1 MQFQYRAVDERR
13 SRSPPPPAVPSTPGS
28 GSADSHGSG
37 GRAERVGDSAVTL
50 WQPNL
55 PPPETAAVDA
65 DELRRQTEKARIR
78 ERILREEAEHWELEL
93 EVRSELR
100 EQMLRQSWPVLG
112 RSARGSD
119 TPAALSTGTITA
131 ANSSLPV
138 VTPEAHPKAN
148 TLATAP
154 TKRKSPD
161 RATGALLAPS
171 SKKQKNTLTC
181 MVCGITT
188 NSEKAMQGH
197 LNGKVR
203 KRKVVALPELPK
215 LVAETEER
223 GLEAGEEEAMSMETL
238 GDYKPTKFMMA
249 TTAGEL
255 NEVTQMDGCA
265 TATHTVRRLEGFLLC
280 ELCDVK
286 AASMHGMRQ
295 HLSGKKHKNK
305 ANTSSDASVNVSTG
319 GKEAAKAKSIDTDT
333 AVISDMVAK
342 VEAPLEK
349 SLQPKLG
356 DDGEVQEVT
365 VAPPKD
371 DVATGDSAKPVGTEV
386 MKSSATS
393 AGAQLN
399 NACNSDLLTM
409 EVDSVMHPLSRV
421 DGLFICLSCNAKATS
436 EAIMRSHLAGK
447 KHKRKMTF
455 AARGNNDLCVL
466 ATKADEVQDNSSKST
481 KANVE
486 AGLVPSAVPQANTA
500 ADKEESAPSLATPQ
514 TKNTVAMAS
523 MAVDRPAEAQLDT
536 CVVGP
541 TEDCEITE
549 EAEGEHAAAGSNG
562 SVTQTKESVRT
573 NDTTAVPGKPIKIQ
587 VEGKV
592 FTVTQQE
599 NGSLSCEVCAVHG
612 YDKDSMILHLYTST
626 HWGKASLAEKKEKE
640 QACMVAV
647 AMVNKDSE
655 VGSMAS

>member
-255 NEVTQMDGCA
+255 NEVTQMDGYLLCELCNVRTADRVTMMCHLQGSKHISKGLKKRQPSSKPSGEACA

-356 DDGEVQEVT
+356 DDGNIRGHHAVSPGWQ
-365 VAPPKD
+365 
-371 DVATGDSAKPVGTEV
+371 
-386 MKSSATS
+386 
-393 AGAQLN
+393 
-399 NACNSDLLTM
+399 
-409 EVDSVMHPLSRV
+409 
-421 DGLFICLSCNAKATS
+421 
-436 EAIMRSHLAGK
+436 

-587 VEGKV
+587 AEGKV